1 MGSNMTLRTLLLG
14 AVVALV
20 CPSASGQLSYP
31 TTDTYAGSSSPGLL
45 DGAYATAHFSGPYG
59 VCFDPVEGAIYVAD
73 GFNHCIRKLMNGQ
86 VTTIA
91 GNGSPGDV
99 DGVGQN
105 AQFNTPTGVFFK
117 NGFLYICDD
126 FNNKI
131 KRMDS
136 LFNVETI
143 AGNGGSGFADG
154 PALAAMFHQPKSL
167 AVDSAGVV
175 YVADYENHR
184 IRKIEAGTVTTVA
197 GDGNAGD
204 GLGPALSASLYRP
217 RDLCLDD
224 LGNVYFVDLM
234 NHRIKVLTTAGDVE
248 LVAGSGTQGN
258 ADGIGA
264 LAEFSI
270 PVAIDWEAPGTL
282 MVLDAVNPL
291 LRRVTTAG
299 VVTTVAG
306 SGGTGYVDGNSVS
319 AEFDLPQDICF
330 NSYGELFVGDRNNN
344 AIRILYPHGEKPLS
358 TTEQPAANAPELVAA
373 NLPVQPNPTQDVVL
387 INLSHI
393 PDPLTG
399 LLVYDEK
406 GALVLRMEQGDLAG
420 FGRGAATIDAT
431 GWPAGQYAVL
441 VSTRS
446 RLYRSVFI
454 KE

>member
-1 MGSNMTLRTLLLG
+1 MTLRTLLLG
-14 AVVALV
+14 VALALV
-20 CPSASGQLSYP
+20 CLAASGQLTYP

-73 GFNHCIRKLMNGQ
+73 GFNHCIRKLVNGQ

-91 GNGSPGDV
+91 GNGTSGDV

-126 FNNKI
+126 FNSKI

-136 LFNVETI
+136 LFNVLTI
-143 AGNGGSGFADG
+143 AGNGSAGYADG

-167 AVDSAGVV
+167 TVDSAGVI

-184 IRKIEAGTVTTVA
+184 IRKIEGGVVTTVA

-204 GLGPALSASLYRP
+204 GIGPALNASLQRP

-224 LGNVYFVDLM
+224 AGNLYFVDLM

-258 ADGIGA
+258 ANGIGA

-270 PVAIDWEAPGTL
+270 PVAIDWESPGTL
-282 MVLDAVNPL
+282 MVLDAVDPL

-306 SGGTGYVDGNSVS
+306 SGGTGYVDGNSTL

-330 NSYGELFVGDRNNN
+330 NNYGELFVGDRNNN
-344 AIRILYPHGEKPLS
+344 AIRILYPHGEKPM
-358 TTEQPAANAPELVAA
+358 TVDEPAPAGQEVSVEVLAVH
-373 NLPVQPNPTQDVVL
+373 PNPTSSHTTID
-387 INLSHI
+387 LSHI

-399 LLVYDEK
+399 LLIYDEK
-406 GALVLRMEQGDLAG
+406 GALVVRKEQGDLAG